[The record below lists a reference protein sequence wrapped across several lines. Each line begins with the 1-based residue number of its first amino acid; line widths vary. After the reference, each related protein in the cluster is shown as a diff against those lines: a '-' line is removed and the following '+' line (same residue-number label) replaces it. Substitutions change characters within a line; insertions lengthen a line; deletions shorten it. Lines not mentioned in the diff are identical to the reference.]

1 MKEIIPSI
9 YCFSNSVDTFLAPPP
24 LVLNGGRK
32 ALVSFWG
39 HVFPEFPQ
47 TQFFTCVIEEG
58 HDVRTFSGFN
68 FYHNHSP
75 VEELMIIFSTYFAHI
90 VNNKI

>member
-9 YCFSNSVDTFLAPPP
+9 YCFSNLVDTFLAPPTP
-24 LVLNGGRK
+24 VLNGGRK
-32 ALVSFWG
+32 TLVSFWG
-39 HVFPEFPQ
+39 HVFPEFPK

-58 HDVRTFSGFN
+58 HDVGTFSGFN

-75 VEELMIIFSTYFAHI
+75 VEELRITFPPTFSHII
-90 VNNKI
+90 NNNI